1 MSYHE
6 PTTRPTIETLF
17 KMMREVRDEMR
28 AGFGRIELRLEKVEE
43 QLDRVTS
50 VAHETRAD
58 LRELKKDL
66 REHFPAVKYVSAE
79 GSGAERAASIKT
91 RRPFCR
97 LTNFPFSP
105 AATRARDRRGRAGGC
120 GRRTGRLRRPC

>member
-1 MSYHE
+1 MSYQE

-28 AGFGRIELRLEKVEE
+28 AGYVRVNERFDRVESRLERLEE

-58 LRELKKDL
+58 QRELKKEL
-66 REHFPAVKYVSAE
+66 REHFTAVK
-79 GSGAERAASIKT
+79 
-91 RRPFCR
+91 
-97 LTNFPFSP
+97 
-105 AATRARDRRGRAGGC
+105 
-120 GRRTGRLRRPC
+120 

>member
-6 PTTRPTIETLF
+6 PATRPTIETLF

-66 REHFPAVKYVSAE
+66 RDH
-79 GSGAERAASIKT
+79 
-91 RRPFCR
+91 
-97 LTNFPFSP
+97 LP
-105 AATRARDRRGRAGGC
+105 AAK
-120 GRRTGRLRRPC
+120 

>member
-58 LRELKKDL
+58 LRELKKEL
-66 REHFPAVKYVSAE
+66 RDHFPAVK
-79 GSGAERAASIKT
+79 
-91 RRPFCR
+91 
-97 LTNFPFSP
+97 
-105 AATRARDRRGRAGGC
+105 
-120 GRRTGRLRRPC
+120 

>member
-6 PTTRPTIETLF
+6 PVTRPTIETLF

-66 REHFPAVKYVSAE
+66 RDHFPAAK
-79 GSGAERAASIKT
+79 
-91 RRPFCR
+91 
-97 LTNFPFSP
+97 
-105 AATRARDRRGRAGGC
+105 
-120 GRRTGRLRRPC
+120 